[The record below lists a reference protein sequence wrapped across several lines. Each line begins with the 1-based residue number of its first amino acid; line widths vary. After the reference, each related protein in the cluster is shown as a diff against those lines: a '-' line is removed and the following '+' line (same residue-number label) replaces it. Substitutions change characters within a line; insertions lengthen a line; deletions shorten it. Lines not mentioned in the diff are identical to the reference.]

1 MMEEWDELF
10 SDAEHGEL
18 TEKQK
23 KIIQAAIEMFAE
35 KGYSA
40 TSTNEIARK
49 AGVAEGTIFR
59 HYKTKKDLLV
69 AIVTPVMRRLVAPFI
84 IKDIN
89 KVLDKKHETFES
101 FLRAM
106 IDNRKKFIE
115 KHWPIIKILLQEI
128 PFHPELKEMF
138 ITYVAPEPLEKAKRL
153 ITDFQKRGQIIT
165 RCRYPSCGWRCR
177 ASRGTSPR
185 ANSYPPKNGTTKKN
199 WKKPF
204 NLSCAAS
211 VMCQKKRFRPASESH
226 PSPRGKRERHW
237 LAR

>member
-138 ITYVAPEPLEKAKRL
+138 ITYVASEPLEKAKRL
-153 ITDFQKRGQIIT
+153 ITDFQKRGQIIDAPPLSIM
-165 RCRYPSCGWRCR
+165 RLAMSCVAGYLAAGQLVPAQKWDDEKEMEETIQFIL
-177 ASRGTSPR
+177 RGVGY
-185 ANSYPPKNGTTKKN
+185 APKKTI
-199 WKKPF
+199 
-204 NLSCAAS
+204 
-211 VMCQKKRFRPASESH
+211 
-226 PSPRGKRERHW
+226 
-237 LAR
+237 

>member
-1 MMEEWDELF
+1 MEEWEKLF
-10 SDAEHGEL
+10 SEAEHGEL

-69 AIVTPVMRRLVAPFI
+69 AIVTPVMQRLVAPFI
-84 IKDIN
+84 INDIN

-128 PFHPELKEMF
+128 PFHTELKEMF
-138 ITYVAPEPLEKAKRL
+138 ITYVAPEPFEKVKRL
-153 ITDFQKRGQIIT
+153 ITDFQKRGQIIDGPPLSIM
-165 RCRYPSCGWRCR
+165 RLAMSCVAGYLAANQLVPAQKWDD
-177 ASRGTSPR
+177 AKEMEETIQFILRGVGY
-185 ANSYPPKNGTTKKN
+185 APKKTI
-199 WKKPF
+199 
-204 NLSCAAS
+204 
-211 VMCQKKRFRPASESH
+211 
-226 PSPRGKRERHW
+226 
-237 LAR
+237 